1 MATAPRATAS
11 SRGQKVT
18 TSPADVTVVL
28 ALYNGGELT
37 RLALDSVVGQSRSP
51 RELVIVNDGSTDG
64 SQELVSKYAKA
75 YRGPVTITVVNKEN
89 GGQGSA
95 RNLGASRAKTEYV
108 AFIDQDDTWPTDH
121 LEVLLESFDRRPD
134 LGWVYSDFCQI
145 DADGRMLRRGYLGGT
160 GYTAPASSIFAMLA
174 QDLMMLPSAALM
186 RTRAF
191 AATGGFDT
199 RFRGYED
206 DDLFLRMFYAGWSF
220 RYEPRPVTNYRIH
233 ADNSSRQ
240 STFLHSRLRFFN
252 KYQDEFFPPGS
263 EYHEDFRGAI
273 GGRMTRSFLLD
284 AVALRGP
291 HVPADYKMELRKV
304 AKTILANL
312 GWTMKRR
319 VIMTVVRN
327 PSLVPALLKVWGRV
341 NKTARANRGRVF

>member
-1 MATAPRATAS
+1 MPAS
-11 SRGQKVT
+11 SV
-18 TSPADVTVVL
+18 AEVTVVL

-37 RLALDSVVGQSRSP
+37 RLALESVVAQSRAP
-51 RELVIVNDGSTDG
+51 REIVVVNDGSTDG
-64 SQELVSKYAKA
+64 SKDLVTRFTKA
-75 YRGPVTITVVNKEN
+75 YRGPVKITLVNKEN

-95 RNLGASRAKTEYV
+95 RNLGASRAKTEFL

-121 LEVLLESFDRRPD
+121 IEVLLESFERRPD
-134 LGWVYSDFCQI
+134 LGWAYSDFCQI
-145 DADGRMLRRGYLGGT
+145 DVDGNMLRRGYLGGT
-160 GYTAPASSIFAMLA
+160 GYTAPASSMFAMLA
-174 QDLMMLPSAALM
+174 QDLMMLPSATLM

-191 AATGGFDT
+191 ADAGGFDT

-206 DDLFLRMFYAGWSF
+206 DDLFLRIFYAGWSF
-220 RYEPRPVTNYRIH
+220 RFEPRPVTNYRIH

-240 STFLHSRLRFFN
+240 STFLHSRQRFFY
-252 KYQDEFFPPGS
+252 KYQNDFFPPGS
-263 EYHEDFRGAI
+263 ENHEEFRGAI

-304 AKTILANL
+304 AKDILANL
-312 GWTMKRR
+312 GWTLKRR

-327 PSLVPALLKVWGRV
+327 PYLVPLLLKIWGRV